1 MPSTFVI
8 GLVMLVSLAGC
19 SHLRPAP
26 SVPAPSVPAT
36 TGRSTPEGGLPG
48 AGPGTPSPSVELRPG
63 GDAKPTGVQPSP
75 AASPIGPE
83 PAPAPRSTVDRAV
96 SAAEVV
102 PVAPSA
108 ARATPAKS
116 VTKPPATPPSNTA
129 PDSTAS
135 GKPQVPPSLD
145 LVALE
150 QRLRDTHAVGLFTKL
165 SLKNQVDDLLAQVRS
180 YYRGNKPPPP
190 AELRPRFDGLLLKV
204 LSVVQDGDA
213 SLATQIWSSREAI
226 WGVLADPA
234 KFEKI

>member
-1 MPSTFVI
+1 MPYTFVV
-8 GLVMLVSLAGC
+8 GLVIFALLGGC

-26 SVPAPSVPAT
+26 SVPAT
-36 TGRSTPEGGLPG
+36 TDRSTPDYSLPA
-48 AGPGTPSPSVELRPG
+48 AGPRAPSPSAESRPDG
-63 GDAKPTGVQPSP
+63 EAKPAAVQPSP
-75 AASPIGPE
+75 AASPSGPE
-83 PAPAPRSTVDRAV
+83 PVPAARSTVDRA
-96 SAAEVV
+96 AAVANV
-102 PVAPSA
+102 APVAPSP
-108 ARATPAKS
+108 ARTTPAKS
-116 VTKPPATPPSNTA
+116 VAKPPATPPPNTT
-129 PDSTAS
+129 PDSAAS
-135 GKPQVPPSLD
+135 GKPQAPPSLD

-234 KFEKI
+234 KFERI